1 MPQSDGCPQV
11 GQRYFDELAVWSDH
25 RKLERKRNWRECD
38 YLEDLGEDGG
48 GEEGGVLDDNEVT
61 LVLIGHLKLV
71 QDGVCR
77 LAHNHG
83 AEQLASQPC
92 AAAWGNPLLD
102 DGHLDSVQDI

>member
-1 MPQSDGCPQV
+1 MVS
-11 GQRYFDELAVWSDH
+11 
-25 RKLERKRNWRECD
+25 N

-71 QDGVCR
+71 QDGVCG
-77 LAHNHG
+77 LAHNHS

-92 AAAWGNPLLD
+92 ATAWGDSLLD
-102 DGHLDSVQDI
+102 DCHLHIVQDIRSGIRLTLQSSLVLYPEDRSYLHLV